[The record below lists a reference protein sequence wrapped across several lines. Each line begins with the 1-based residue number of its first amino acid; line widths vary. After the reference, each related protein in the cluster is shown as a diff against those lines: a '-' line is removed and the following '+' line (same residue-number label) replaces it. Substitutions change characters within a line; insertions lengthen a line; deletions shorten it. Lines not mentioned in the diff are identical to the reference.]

1 MPPESQDPLYLFGKV
16 KQERA
21 VSGCEITIT
30 GNNKCLKPIVHS
42 CNRKKKKKNP
52 DPSQCRLKKVTQT
65 TFFISNNL
73 NQMLAWRRRC
83 MPWRKEEEITHL
95 CE

>member
-1 MPPESQDPLYLFGKV
+1 MPPVSQDPLYLFEKV
-16 KQERA
+16 KQDWA

-42 CNRKKKKKNP
+42 CNQKKKKNP

-73 NQMLAWRRRC
+73 IQMLAWRRRG
-83 MPWRKEEEITHL
+83 MHWRKEEEITHL